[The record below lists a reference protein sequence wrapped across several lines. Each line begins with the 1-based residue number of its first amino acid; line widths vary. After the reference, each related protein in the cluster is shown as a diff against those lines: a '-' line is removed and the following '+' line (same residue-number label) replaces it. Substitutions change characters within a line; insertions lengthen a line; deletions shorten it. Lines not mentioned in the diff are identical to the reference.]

1 MLKKK
6 FTTVTQL
13 HTSLNKDLIDYVDKT
28 LPFYSKAVR
37 ESFHTIKNSKSFNKS
52 NYNSYLQQKYDITKR
67 TASSI
72 ISDAQ
77 GRLNALIELK
87 RYEQKQLKLKISNL
101 EKNIIPKLVQKRDNN
116 SNLLNCGKNVS
127 LIKQRNLRLKIVSKK
142 NKLNCLKQKLSNITY
157 QIENK
162 KLKLC
167 FGTKDLLKRNYQKFK
182 EKRDSQLSF
191 VGCKSEPG
199 CNQQLQLIFNPKNN
213 QFKIKLRKDFGFKK
227 SKGKDKIVEGQVYF
241 RNHKNKIVSILKN
254 KNSPL
259 TYKIIKNN
267 NRFYLYCTFEIQL
280 EEEDYLTRSS
290 YGTIGLDFNKGFVT
304 LSETNNFGDL
314 IDTDVFRYRFR
325 SGKKTKTDLQKL
337 ANEVVQLSREK
348 GKDLCIE
355 NLNFT
360 KTKSKTDSKIGKQYN
375 QMIHSLAYSQF
386 INLMENS
393 AFKNSV
399 RIIKVNPAWTS
410 SWLAKKLYCP
420 TMKLNVHIGAAYV
433 IARRGQGYKDSF

>member
-6 FTTVTQL
+6 FTIVTQL
-13 HTSLNKDLIDYVDKT
+13 HTSLNKDLIDYIDLT
-28 LPFYSKAVR
+28 LPSYSKAVR
-37 ESFHTIKNSKSFNKS
+37 ESFHTIKNNKSFNKS
-52 NYNSYLQQKYDITKR
+52 NYNSYLQEKYDITQR
-67 TASSI
+67 TANSI

-77 GRLNALIELK
+77 GRFNALIELK

-116 SNLLNCGKNVS
+116 SNLLNCGENVS
-127 LIKQRNLRLKIVSKK
+127 LVKQRNVRLKIVSKK

-157 QIENK
+157 QIENR

-182 EKRDSQLSF
+182 QKRDSQLSF

-241 RNHKNKIVSILKN
+241 RNHKNKIISILRN

-280 EEEDYLTRSS
+280 EEEGYLTRSS
-290 YGTIGLDFNKGFVT
+290 YGTIGLDFNKGFIT
-304 LSETNNFGDL
+304 LSETNNHGDL
-314 IDTDVFRYRFR
+314 IDMDIFRYRFR
-325 SGKKTKTDLQKL
+325 SGKKTKTDLQKI

-355 NLNFT
+355 NLNFK

-386 INLMENS
+386 VNLMENS

-399 RIIKVNPAWTS
+399 RIIKVNPSWT

>member
-1 MLKKK
+1 LFKKK
-6 FTTVTQL
+6 FTIVTQL
-13 HTSLNKDLIDYVDKT
+13 HKSLNKDLIDYVDLT

-52 NYNSYLQQKYDITKR
+52 HYNSYLQQKYDITQR
-67 TASSI
+67 TANSI

-116 SNLLNCGKNVS
+116 SNLLNCGENVS

-182 EKRDSQLSF
+182 QKRDSQLSF

-241 RNHKNKIVSILKN
+241 RSHKNKIVSILKN

-280 EEEDYLTRSS
+280 EKEDYLTRSN
-290 YGTIGLDFNKGFVT
+290 YGTIGLDFNKGFIT
-304 LSETNNFGDL
+304 LSETNNYGDL
-314 IDTDVFRYRFR
+314 IDVDIFRYRFR
-325 SGKKTKTDLQKL
+325 SGKKTKTDLQKI
-337 ANEVVQLSREK
+337 ANEVIQLSREK

-355 NLNFT
+355 NLNFK

-386 INLMENS
+386 ITLMENS

-410 SWLAKKLYCP
+410 WLAKKLYCP
-420 TMKLNVHIGAAYV
+420 NMKLNIHIGAAYV
-433 IARRGQGYKDSF
+433 IARRGQGYKDYF

>member
-6 FTTVTQL
+6 FTIVTQL
-13 HTSLNKDLIDYVDKT
+13 HTSLNKDLIDYIDKT
-28 LPFYSKAVR
+28 IPSYSKAVR

-52 NYNSYLQQKYDITKR
+52 NYNSYLQQKYDITSR
-67 TASSI
+67 TSNSI

-77 GRLNALIELK
+77 GRFNALIELK
-87 RYEQKQLKLKISNL
+87 RYEQKQLKLKILNL
-101 EKNIIPKLVQKRDNN
+101 EKNIISKLVQKRDNN
-116 SNLLNCGKNVS
+116 SNLLNCGENVS
-127 LIKQRNLRLKIVSKK
+127 LVKQRNLRLKIVSKK

-157 QIENK
+157 QIENR

-182 EKRDSQLSF
+182 QKRDSQLSF
-191 VGCKSEPG
+191 VGCKSEVG

-241 RNHKNKIVSILKN
+241 RNHKNKIISILRN

-290 YGTIGLDFNKGFVT
+290 YGTIGLDFNKGFIT
-304 LSETNNFGDL
+304 LSETNNYGDL
-314 IDTDVFRYRFR
+314 IDTDFFRYRFR
-325 SGKKTKTDLQKL
+325 SGKKTKTDLQKI
-337 ANEVVQLSREK
+337 ASEVVQLSREK

-386 INLMENS
+386 INLIENS
-393 AFKNSV
+393 AFKNSI
-399 RIIKVNPAWTS
+399 RIIKVNPAWT

>member
-6 FTTVTQL
+6 FTIVTQL
-13 HTSLNKDLIDYVDKT
+13 HTSLNKDLIDYIDKT

-67 TASSI
+67 TANSI

-87 RYEQKQLKLKISNL
+87 QYEQKQLKLKISNL
-101 EKNIIPKLVQKRDNN
+101 EKNIIPKLVQKREIN
-116 SNLLNCGKNVS
+116 SKILNCGGKVS
-127 LIKQRNLRLKIVSKK
+127 FIKQRNLRSKIVSKK

-162 KLKLC
+162 KIKLC

-182 EKRDSQLSF
+182 QKRDSQLSF

-199 CNQQLQLIFNPKNN
+199 CNQQLQLVFNPKNN

-280 EEEDYLTRSS
+280 EKEDYLTRSS

-304 LSETNNFGDL
+304 LSETNNYGDL
-314 IDTDVFRYRFR
+314 IDVDIFRYRFR
-325 SGKKTKTDLQKL
+325 SGKKTKTDLQKI

-355 NLNFT
+355 NLNFK

-386 INLMENS
+386 INLIENS

-399 RIIKVNPAWTS
+399 RIIKVNPAWT

>member
-37 ESFHTIKNSKSFNKS
+37 ESFHIIKNSKSFNKS

-290 YGTIGLDFNKGFVT
+290 YGTIGLDFNKGFIT
-304 LSETNNFGDL
+304 LSETNNYGDL
-314 IDTDVFRYRFR
+314 IDVGIFRYRFR
-325 SGKKTKTDLQKL
+325 SGKKTKTDLQKI
-337 ANEVVQLSREK
+337 ASEVVQSSREK

-410 SWLAKKLYCP
+410 WLAKKLYCP

>member
-6 FTTVTQL
+6 FTIVTQL
-13 HTSLNKDLIDYVDKT
+13 HTSLNKDLINYIDLT
-28 LPFYSKAVR
+28 LPSYSKAVR
-37 ESFHTIKNSKSFNKS
+37 ESFHIIKNSKSFNKS
-52 NYNSYLQQKYDITKR
+52 HYNSYLQQKYDITQR
-67 TASSI
+67 TANSI

-77 GRLNALIELK
+77 GRFNALIELK
-87 RYEQKQLKLKISNL
+87 RYEQKQLKLKILNL
-101 EKNIIPKLVQKRDNN
+101 EKNIIPKLVQKREVN
-116 SNLLNCGKNVS
+116 SKLLNCGEKVS
-127 LIKQRNLRLKIVSKK
+127 FIKQRNLRLKIFSKK
-142 NKLNCLKQKLSNITY
+142 NKLNYLRQKLANITY

-199 CNQQLQLIFNPKNN
+199 CNQQLQLTFNPKNN

-259 TYKIIKNN
+259 TYKIIKNK

-280 EEEDYLTRSS
+280 EKEDYLTRSS

-325 SGKKTKTDLQKL
+325 SGQKTKTDLQKL
-337 ANEVVQLSREK
+337 ANQIVQLSREK

-355 NLNFT
+355 NLNFK
-360 KTKSKTDSKIGKQYN
+360 KTKSKTDSKIGRQYN

-410 SWLAKKLYCP
+410 WLAKKFYCP

>member
-6 FTTVTQL
+6 FTIVTQL
-13 HTSLNKDLIDYVDKT
+13 HTSLNKDLIDYIDLT
-28 LPFYSKAVR
+28 LPSYSKAVR

-52 NYNSYLQQKYDITKR
+52 SYNSLLQQKYDITQR
-67 TASSI
+67 TANSI

-77 GRLNALIELK
+77 GRLNALIEFK

-101 EKNIIPKLVQKRDNN
+101 EKNIIPKLVQKREIN
-116 SNLLNCGKNVS
+116 SNLLNCGGKVS
-127 LIKQRNLRLKIVSKK
+127 VIKQRNLRLKIVSKK

-182 EKRDSQLSF
+182 ERRDSQLSF

-280 EEEDYLTRSS
+280 EKEDYLTRSS
-290 YGTIGLDFNKGFVT
+290 YGTIGLDFNKGFIT
-304 LSETNNFGDL
+304 LSETNNYGDL
-314 IDTDVFRYRFR
+314 IDMDIFRYRFR
-325 SGKKTKTDLQKL
+325 SGKKTKTDLQKI
-337 ANEVVQLSREK
+337 ANEVIQLSREK

-355 NLNFT
+355 NLNFK

-410 SWLAKKLYCP
+410 WLAKKLYCP
-420 TMKLNVHIGAAYV
+420 TMKLNIHIGAAYV
-433 IARRGQGYKDSF
+433 IARRGQGYKESL

>member
-6 FTTVTQL
+6 FTIVTQL
-13 HTSLNKDLIDYVDKT
+13 HTSLNKDLIDYIDKT

-67 TASSI
+67 TANSI

-87 RYEQKQLKLKISNL
+87 QYEQKQLKLKISNL
-101 EKNIIPKLVQKRDNN
+101 EKNIIPKLVQKREIN
-116 SNLLNCGKNVS
+116 SKILNCGGKVS
-127 LIKQRNLRLKIVSKK
+127 FIKQRNLRSKIVSKK

-162 KLKLC
+162 KIKLC
-167 FGTKDLLKRNYQKFK
+167 FGTRDLLKRDYQKFK
-182 EKRDSQLSF
+182 QKRDSQLSF

-199 CNQQLQLIFNPKNN
+199 CNQQLQLVFNPKNN

-241 RNHKNKIVSILKN
+241 RNHKNKIVFILKN

-280 EEEDYLTRSS
+280 EKEDYLTRSN

-304 LSETNNFGDL
+304 LSETNNYGDL
-314 IDTDVFRYRFR
+314 IDVDIFRYRFR
-325 SGKKTKTDLQKL
+325 SGKKTKTDLQKI

-355 NLNFT
+355 NLNFK

-386 INLMENS
+386 INLIENS

-399 RIIKVNPAWTS
+399 RIIKVNPAWT

>member
-6 FTTVTQL
+6 FTIVTQL
-13 HTSLNKDLIDYVDKT
+13 HTSLNKDLIDYIDKT

-67 TASSI
+67 TANSI

-87 RYEQKQLKLKISNL
+87 QYEQKQLKLKISNL
-101 EKNIIPKLVQKRDNN
+101 EKNIIPKLVQKREIN
-116 SNLLNCGKNVS
+116 SKILNCGGKVS
-127 LIKQRNLRLKIVSKK
+127 FIKQRNLRSKIVSKK

-162 KLKLC
+162 KIKLC

-182 EKRDSQLSF
+182 QKRDSQLSF

-199 CNQQLQLIFNPKNN
+199 CNQQLQLVFNPKNN

-280 EEEDYLTRSS
+280 EKEDYLTRSS

-304 LSETNNFGDL
+304 LSETNNYGDL
-314 IDTDVFRYRFR
+314 IDVDIFRYRFH
-325 SGKKTKTDLQKL
+325 SGKKTKTDLQKI
-337 ANEVVQLSREK
+337 ANEIVQLSREK

-360 KTKSKTDSKIGKQYN
+360 KIKSKTDSKIGKQYN

-410 SWLAKKLYCP
+410 WLAKKLYCP

>member
-1 MLKKK
+1 MLRKK
-6 FTTVTQL
+6 FTIVTQL
-13 HTSLNKDLIDYVDKT
+13 HTSLNKDLIDYIDKT
-28 LPFYSKAVR
+28 LPSYSKAVR
-37 ESFHTIKNSKSFNKS
+37 ESFHNIKNSKSFNKS

-67 TASSI
+67 TANSI

-101 EKNIIPKLVQKRDNN
+101 EKNIIPKLVQKRDSN
-116 SNLLNCGKNVS
+116 SNLLNCGGKVS
-127 LIKQRNLRLKIVSKK
+127 FIKQRNLRLKIVSKK

-182 EKRDSQLSF
+182 QKRDSQLFF

-199 CNQQLQLIFNPKNN
+199 CNQQLQLIFYPKNN

-241 RNHKNKIVSILKN
+241 RNHKNKIISILRN

-280 EEEDYLTRSS
+280 EKEDYLTRSS

-304 LSETNNFGDL
+304 LAETNNFGDL

-325 SGKKTKTDLQKL
+325 SGKKTKTDLQKI
-337 ANEVVQLSREK
+337 ANEIIQLSREK

-355 NLNFT
+355 NLNF
-360 KTKSKTDSKIGKQYN
+360 KNTKSKTDSKIGKQYN

-410 SWLAKKLYCP
+410 WLAKKLYCP
-420 TMKLNVHIGAAYV
+420 TMKLNIHIGAAYV
-433 IARRGQGYKDSF
+433 IARRGQGYKESL

>member
-6 FTTVTQL
+6 FTIVTQL
-13 HTSLNKDLIDYVDKT
+13 HTSLNKDLIDYIDKT
-28 LPFYSKAVR
+28 IPSYSKAVR

-52 NYNSYLQQKYDITKR
+52 NYNSYLQQKYDITSR
-67 TASSI
+67 TSNSI

-77 GRLNALIELK
+77 GRFNALIELK
-87 RYEQKQLKLKISNL
+87 RYEQKQLKLKILNL
-101 EKNIIPKLVQKRDNN
+101 EKNIIPKLVQKREIN
-116 SNLLNCGKNVS
+116 SNLLNCGGKVS
-127 LIKQRNLRLKIVSKK
+127 VIKQRNLRLKIVSKK

-162 KLKLC
+162 KIKLC
-167 FGTKDLLKRNYQKFK
+167 FGTRDLLKRDYQKFK
-182 EKRDSQLSF
+182 QKRDSQLSF

-199 CNQQLQLIFNPKNN
+199 CNQQLQLVFNPKNN

-241 RNHKNKIVSILKN
+241 RNHKNKIISILRN

-290 YGTIGLDFNKGFVT
+290 YGTIGLDFNKGFIT
-304 LSETNNFGDL
+304 LSETNNYGDL
-314 IDTDVFRYRFR
+314 IDTDFFRYRFR
-325 SGKKTKTDLQKL
+325 SGKKTKTDLQKI
-337 ANEVVQLSREK
+337 ASEVVQLSREK

-386 INLMENS
+386 INLIENS
-393 AFKNSV
+393 AFKNSI
-399 RIIKVNPAWTS
+399 RIIKVNPAWT

>member
-6 FTTVTQL
+6 FTIVTQL
-13 HTSLNKDLIDYVDKT
+13 HTSLNKDLIDYIDKT

-67 TASSI
+67 TANSI

-87 RYEQKQLKLKISNL
+87 QYEQKQLKLKISNL
-101 EKNIIPKLVQKRDNN
+101 EKNIIPKLVQKREIN
-116 SNLLNCGKNVS
+116 SKILNCGGKVS
-127 LIKQRNLRLKIVSKK
+127 FIKQRNLRLKIVSKK

-162 KLKLC
+162 KIKLC
-167 FGTKDLLKRNYQKFK
+167 FGTRDLLKRDYQKFK
-182 EKRDSQLSF
+182 QKRDSQLSF

-199 CNQQLQLIFNPKNN
+199 CNQQLQLVFNPKNN

-267 NRFYLYCTFEIQL
+267 NRFYLYYTFEIQL
-280 EEEDYLTRSS
+280 EKEDYLTRSN

-304 LSETNNFGDL
+304 LSETNNYGDL
-314 IDTDVFRYRFR
+314 IDVDIFRYRFR
-325 SGKKTKTDLQKL
+325 SGKKTKTDLQKI

-386 INLMENS
+386 INLIENS

-399 RIIKVNPAWTS
+399 RIIKVNPAWT

>member
-267 NRFYLYCTFEIQL
+267 SRFYLYCTFEIQL

-290 YGTIGLDFNKGFVT
+290 YGTIGLDFNKGFIT
-304 LSETNNFGDL
+304 LSETNNYGDL
-314 IDTDVFRYRFR
+314 IDVGIFRYRFR
-325 SGKKTKTDLQKL
+325 SGKKTKTDLQKI
-337 ANEVVQLSREK
+337 ASEVVQSSREK

-410 SWLAKKLYCP
+410 WLAKKLYCP

>member
-6 FTTVTQL
+6 FTIVTQL
-13 HTSLNKDLIDYVDKT
+13 HTSLNKDLIDYIDLT
-28 LPFYSKAVR
+28 LPSYSKAVR
-37 ESFHTIKNSKSFNKS
+37 ESFHTVKNSKSFNKS
-52 NYNSYLQQKYDITKR
+52 HYNSYLQQKYDITQR
-67 TASSI
+67 TANSI

-77 GRLNALIELK
+77 GRFNALIELK
-87 RYEQKQLKLKISNL
+87 RYEQKQLKLKILNL
-101 EKNIIPKLVQKRDNN
+101 EKNIIPKLVQKREIN
-116 SNLLNCGKNVS
+116 SKLLNCGEKVS
-127 LIKQRNLRLKIVSKK
+127 FIKQRNLRLKIVSKK

-167 FGTKDLLKRNYQKFK
+167 FGTKDLLKRNYKKFK

-199 CNQQLQLIFNPKNN
+199 CNQQLQLTFNPKNN

-227 SKGKDKIVEGQVYF
+227 SKGKDKIVEGHVYF

-259 TYKIIKNN
+259 TYKIIKNK

-280 EEEDYLTRSS
+280 EKEDYLTRSS
-290 YGTIGLDFNKGFVT
+290 YGTIGLDFNKGFVI

-337 ANEVVQLSREK
+337 ANQIVQLSREK

-360 KTKSKTDSKIGKQYN
+360 KTKSKTDSKIGRQYN

-386 INLMENS
+386 INLIENS

-399 RIIKVNPAWTS
+399 RIIKVNPAWT

>member
-1 MLKKK
+1 
-6 FTTVTQL
+6 
-13 HTSLNKDLIDYVDKT
+13 LNKDLIDYVDLT

-52 NYNSYLQQKYDITKR
+52 HYNSYLQQKYDITQR
-67 TASSI
+67 TANSI

-116 SNLLNCGKNVS
+116 SNLLNCGENVS

-182 EKRDSQLSF
+182 QKRDSQLSF

-241 RNHKNKIVSILKN
+241 RSHKNKIVSILKN

-280 EEEDYLTRSS
+280 EKEDYLTRSN
-290 YGTIGLDFNKGFVT
+290 YGTIGLDFNKGFIT
-304 LSETNNFGDL
+304 LSETNNYGDL
-314 IDTDVFRYRFR
+314 IDVDIFRYRFR
-325 SGKKTKTDLQKL
+325 SGKKTKTDLQKI
-337 ANEVVQLSREK
+337 ANEVIQLSREK

-355 NLNFT
+355 NLNFK

-386 INLMENS
+386 ITLMENS

-410 SWLAKKLYCP
+410 WLAKKLYCP
-420 TMKLNVHIGAAYV
+420 NMKLNIHIGAAYV
-433 IARRGQGYKDSF
+433 IARRGQGYKDYF

>member
-6 FTTVTQL
+6 FTIVTQL
-13 HTSLNKDLIDYVDKT
+13 HTSLNKDLIDYIDKT

-67 TASSI
+67 TANSI

-87 RYEQKQLKLKISNL
+87 QYEQKQLKLKISNL
-101 EKNIIPKLVQKRDNN
+101 EKNIIPKLVQKREIN
-116 SNLLNCGKNVS
+116 SKILNCGGKVS
-127 LIKQRNLRLKIVSKK
+127 FIKQRNLRLKIVSKK

-162 KLKLC
+162 KIKLC
-167 FGTKDLLKRNYQKFK
+167 FGTRDLLKRDYQKFK
-182 EKRDSQLSF
+182 QKRDSQLSF

-199 CNQQLQLIFNPKNN
+199 CNQQLQLVFNPKNN

-280 EEEDYLTRSS
+280 EKEDYLTRSN

-304 LSETNNFGDL
+304 LSETNNYGDL
-314 IDTDVFRYRFR
+314 IDVDIFRYRFR
-325 SGKKTKTDLQKL
+325 SGKKTKTDLQKI

-386 INLMENS
+386 INLIENS
-393 AFKNSV
+393 AFKNSI
-399 RIIKVNPAWTS
+399 RIIKVNPAWT

>member
-6 FTTVTQL
+6 FTIVTQL
-13 HTSLNKDLIDYVDKT
+13 HTSLNKDLIDYIDLT
-28 LPFYSKAVR
+28 LPSYSKAVR
-37 ESFHTIKNSKSFNKS
+37 ESFHTIKNNKSFNKS
-52 NYNSYLQQKYDITKR
+52 NYNSYLQEKYDITQR
-67 TASSI
+67 TANSI

-77 GRLNALIELK
+77 GRFNALIELK

-116 SNLLNCGKNVS
+116 SNLLNCGENVS
-127 LIKQRNLRLKIVSKK
+127 LVKQRNVRLKIVSKK

-157 QIENK
+157 QIENR

-182 EKRDSQLSF
+182 QKRDSQLSF

-280 EEEDYLTRSS
+280 EEEGYLTRSS
-290 YGTIGLDFNKGFVT
+290 YGTIGLDFNKGFIT
-304 LSETNNFGDL
+304 LSETNNHGDL
-314 IDTDVFRYRFR
+314 IDMDIFRYRFR
-325 SGKKTKTDLQKL
+325 SGKKTKTDLQKI

-355 NLNFT
+355 NLNFK

-386 INLMENS
+386 VNLMENS

-399 RIIKVNPAWTS
+399 RIIKVNPSWT

>member
-6 FTTVTQL
+6 FTIVTQL
-13 HTSLNKDLIDYVDKT
+13 YTSLNKDLIDYIDKT
-28 LPFYSKAVR
+28 IPSYSKAVR

-52 NYNSYLQQKYDITKR
+52 NYNSYLQQKYDITSR
-67 TASSI
+67 TSNSI

-77 GRLNALIELK
+77 GRFNALIELK
-87 RYEQKQLKLKISNL
+87 RYEQKQLKLKILNL
-101 EKNIIPKLVQKRDNN
+101 EKNIIPKLVQKREIN
-116 SNLLNCGKNVS
+116 SNLLNCGGKVS
-127 LIKQRNLRLKIVSKK
+127 VIKQRNLRLKIVSKK

-157 QIENK
+157 QIENR

-182 EKRDSQLSF
+182 QKRDSQLSF

-241 RNHKNKIVSILKN
+241 RNHKNKIISILRN

-290 YGTIGLDFNKGFVT
+290 YGTIGLDFNKGFIT
-304 LSETNNFGDL
+304 LSETNNYGDL
-314 IDTDVFRYRFR
+314 IDTDFFRYRFR
-325 SGKKTKTDLQKL
+325 SGKKTKTDLQKI
-337 ANEVVQLSREK
+337 ASEVVQLSREK

-386 INLMENS
+386 INLIENS
-393 AFKNSV
+393 AFKNSI
-399 RIIKVNPAWTS
+399 RIIKVNPAWT

>member
-6 FTTVTQL
+6 FTIVTQL
-13 HTSLNKDLIDYVDKT
+13 HTSLNKDLIDYIDLT
-28 LPFYSKAVR
+28 LPSYSKAVR

-52 NYNSYLQQKYDITKR
+52 HYNSYLQQRYDITQR
-67 TASSI
+67 TANSI

-101 EKNIIPKLVQKRDNN
+101 EKNILPKLVQKRDNN
-116 SNLLNCGKNVS
+116 SNLLNCGEKVS

-142 NKLNCLKQKLSNITY
+142 NKLNCLKQKLSNVTY

-167 FGTKDLLKRNYQKFK
+167 FGTKVLLKRNYQKFK

-191 VGCKSEPG
+191 VGCKSEQG

-241 RNHKNKIVSILKN
+241 RNHKNKVVSILKN

-259 TYKIIKNN
+259 TYKIIKNK

-280 EEEDYLTRSS
+280 EKEDYLTRSS
-290 YGTIGLDFNKGFVT
+290 YGTIGLDFNKGFIT
-304 LSETNNFGDL
+304 LSETNNYGDL
-314 IDTDVFRYRFR
+314 IDVDIFRYRFR
-325 SGKKTKTDLQKL
+325 SGKKTKTDLQKI
-337 ANEVVQLSREK
+337 ANEVIQLSREK

-386 INLMENS
+386 INLIENS

-410 SWLAKKLYCP
+410 WLAKKLYCP
-420 TMKLNVHIGAAYV
+420 TMKLNIHIGAAYV

>member
-1 MLKKK
+1 MLRKK
-6 FTTVTQL
+6 FTIVTQL
-13 HTSLNKDLIDYVDKT
+13 HTSLNKDLIDYIDKT
-28 LPFYSKAVR
+28 LPSYSKAVR
-37 ESFHTIKNSKSFNKS
+37 ESFHNIKNSKSFNKS

-67 TASSI
+67 TANSI

-101 EKNIIPKLVQKRDNN
+101 EKNIIPKLVQKRDSN
-116 SNLLNCGKNVS
+116 SNLLNCGEKVS

-142 NKLNCLKQKLSNITY
+142 NKLNCLKQKLSNVTY

-182 EKRDSQLSF
+182 QKRDSQLSF

-199 CNQQLQLIFNPKNN
+199 CNQQLQLIFYPKNN

-227 SKGKDKIVEGQVYF
+227 SKGKNKIVEGQVYF
-241 RNHKNKIVSILKN
+241 RNHKNKIISILRN

-280 EEEDYLTRSS
+280 EKEDYLTRSS

-304 LSETNNFGDL
+304 LAETNNFGDL

-325 SGKKTKTDLQKL
+325 SGEKTKTDLQKI
-337 ANEVVQLSREK
+337 ANEIIQLSREK

-355 NLNFT
+355 NLNF
-360 KTKSKTDSKIGKQYN
+360 KNTKSKTDSKIGKQYN

-410 SWLAKKLYCP
+410 WLAKKLYCP
-420 TMKLNVHIGAAYV
+420 TMKLNIHIGAAYV
-433 IARRGQGYKDSF
+433 IARRGQGYKESL

>member
-6 FTTVTQL
+6 FTIVTQL
-13 HTSLNKDLIDYVDKT
+13 HTSLNKDLIDYIDKT

-67 TASSI
+67 TANSI

-87 RYEQKQLKLKISNL
+87 QYEQKQLKLKISNL
-101 EKNIIPKLVQKRDNN
+101 EKNIIPKLVQKREIN
-116 SNLLNCGKNVS
+116 SKILNCGGKVS
-127 LIKQRNLRLKIVSKK
+127 FIKQRNLRLKIVSKK

-162 KLKLC
+162 KIKLC
-167 FGTKDLLKRNYQKFK
+167 FGTRDLLKRDYQKFK
-182 EKRDSQLSF
+182 QKQDSQLSF

-199 CNQQLQLIFNPKNN
+199 CNQQLQLVFNPKNN

-280 EEEDYLTRSS
+280 EKEDYLTRSN

-304 LSETNNFGDL
+304 LSETNNYGDL
-314 IDTDVFRYRFR
+314 IDVDIFRYRFR
-325 SGKKTKTDLQKL
+325 SGKKTKTDLQKI

-355 NLNFT
+355 NLNFK

-386 INLMENS
+386 INLIENS

-410 SWLAKKLYCP
+410 WLAKKLYCP
-420 TMKLNVHIGAAYV
+420 TMKLNIHIGAAYV

>member
-167 FGTKDLLKRNYQKFK
+167 FGSKDLLKRNYQKFK

-410 SWLAKKLYCP
+410 WLAKKLYCP

>member
-6 FTTVTQL
+6 FTIVTQL
-13 HTSLNKDLIDYVDKT
+13 HSSLNKDLIDYIDLT
-28 LPFYSKAVR
+28 LPSYSKAVR
-37 ESFHTIKNSKSFNKS
+37 ESFQNIKNSKSFNKS
-52 NYNSYLQQKYDITKR
+52 HYNSYLQQKYDITQR
-67 TASSI
+67 TANSI

-87 RYEQKQLKLKISNL
+87 RYEQKQLKLKILNL
-101 EKNIIPKLVQKRDNN
+101 EKNIIPKLVQKREIN
-116 SNLLNCGKNVS
+116 SKLLNCGGKVS
-127 LIKQRNLRLKIVSKK
+127 FIKQRNLRLKIVSKK

-157 QIENK
+157 QIENR

-191 VGCKSEPG
+191 VGCKSQPG

-241 RNHKNKIVSILKN
+241 RNHKNKIISILRN

-280 EEEDYLTRSS
+280 EEKDYLTRSS

-304 LSETNNFGDL
+304 LSETNNYGDL
-314 IDTDVFRYRFR
+314 IDVNIFRYRFR
-325 SGKKTKTDLQKL
+325 SGKKTKTDLQKI
-337 ANEVVQLSREK
+337 ANEVIKLSRER

-355 NLNFT
+355 NLNFK

-375 QMIHSLAYSQF
+375 QMIHSLAYRQF

-410 SWLAKKLYCP
+410 WLAKKLYCP
-420 TMKLNVHIGAAYV
+420 NMKLNIHIGAAYV
-433 IARRGQGYKDSF
+433 IARRGQGYKESL

>member
-13 HTSLNKDLIDYVDKT
+13 HTILNKDLIDYVDKT

-142 NKLNCLKQKLSNITY
+142 NKLNCLKQKLSNVTY

-182 EKRDSQLSF
+182 QKRDSQLSF

-259 TYKIIKNN
+259 TYKIIKNK

-280 EEEDYLTRSS
+280 EKDDYLTRSS

-304 LSETNNFGDL
+304 LSETNNYGDL
-314 IDTDVFRYRFR
+314 IDVDIFRYRFR
-325 SGKKTKTDLQKL
+325 SGKKTKTDLQKI
-337 ANEVVQLSREK
+337 ASEVVQLSREK

-386 INLMENS
+386 INLIENS

-410 SWLAKKLYCP
+410 WLAKKLYCP
-420 TMKLNVHIGAAYV
+420 IMKLNVHIGAAYV
-433 IARRGQGYKDSF
+433 IARRGQGYKESL

>member
-1 MLKKK
+1 MFKKK
-6 FTTVTQL
+6 FTIVTQL
-13 HTSLNKDLIDYVDKT
+13 HKSLNKDLIDYVDLT

-52 NYNSYLQQKYDITKR
+52 HYNSYLQQKYDITQR
-67 TASSI
+67 TANSI

-116 SNLLNCGKNVS
+116 SNLLNCGENVS

-182 EKRDSQLSF
+182 QKRDSQLSF

-241 RNHKNKIVSILKN
+241 RSHKNKIVSILKN

-280 EEEDYLTRSS
+280 EKEDYLTRSN
-290 YGTIGLDFNKGFVT
+290 YGTIGLDFNKGFIT
-304 LSETNNFGDL
+304 LSETNNYGDL
-314 IDTDVFRYRFR
+314 IDVDIFRYRFR
-325 SGKKTKTDLQKL
+325 SGKKTKTDLQKI
-337 ANEVVQLSREK
+337 ANEVIQLSREK

-355 NLNFT
+355 NLNFK

-386 INLMENS
+386 ITLMENS

-410 SWLAKKLYCP
+410 WLAKKLYCP
-420 TMKLNVHIGAAYV
+420 NMKLNIHIGAAYV
-433 IARRGQGYKDSF
+433 IARRGQGYKDYF

>member
-6 FTTVTQL
+6 FTIVTQL

-28 LPFYSKAVR
+28 LPSYSKAVR
-37 ESFHTIKNSKSFNKS
+37 ESFQTLKNSKSFNKS
-52 NYNSYLQQKYDITKR
+52 HYNSYLQQKYDITQR
-67 TASSI
+67 TANSI

-116 SNLLNCGKNVS
+116 SNLLNCGENVS

-182 EKRDSQLSF
+182 QKRDSQLSF

-280 EEEDYLTRSS
+280 EKEDYLTRSS
-290 YGTIGLDFNKGFVT
+290 YGTIGLDFNKGFIT
-304 LSETNNFGDL
+304 LSETNNYGDL
-314 IDTDVFRYRFR
+314 IDVDIFRYRFR
-325 SGKKTKTDLQKL
+325 SGKKTKTDLQKI
-337 ANEVVQLSREK
+337 ANEVIQLSREK

-355 NLNFT
+355 NLNFK

-386 INLMENS
+386 ITLMENS

-410 SWLAKKLYCP
+410 WLAKKLYCP
-420 TMKLNVHIGAAYV
+420 TMKLNIHIGAAYV
-433 IARRGQGYKDSF
+433 IARRGQGYKDYF

>member
-290 YGTIGLDFNKGFVT
+290 YGTIGLDFNKGFIT
-304 LSETNNFGDL
+304 LSETNNYGDL
-314 IDTDVFRYRFR
+314 IDVGIFRYRFR
-325 SGKKTKTDLQKL
+325 SGKKTKTDLQKI
-337 ANEVVQLSREK
+337 ASEVVQSSREK

-410 SWLAKKLYCP
+410 WLAKKLYCP

>member
-13 HTSLNKDLIDYVDKT
+13 HKSLNKDLIDYVDKT

-182 EKRDSQLSF
+182 QKRDTQLSF

-290 YGTIGLDFNKGFVT
+290 YGTIGLDFNKGFIT
-304 LSETNNFGDL
+304 LSETNNYGDL
-314 IDTDVFRYRFR
+314 IDVGIFRYRFR
-325 SGKKTKTDLQKL
+325 SGKKTKTDLQKI
-337 ANEVVQLSREK
+337 ASEVVQSSREK

-355 NLNFT
+355 NLNFK
-360 KTKSKTDSKIGKQYN
+360 KTKSKTDSKIGRQYN
-375 QMIHSLAYSQF
+375 QMIHSLAYNQF
-386 INLMENS
+386 INFIENS
-393 AFKNSV
+393 AFKNSI
-399 RIIKVNPAWTS
+399 RIIKLNPAWT

-420 TMKLNVHIGAAYV
+420 TMKLNIHIGAAYV

>member
-1 MLKKK
+1 MLRKK
-6 FTTVTQL
+6 FTIVTQL
-13 HTSLNKDLIDYVDKT
+13 HTSLNKDLIDYIDKT
-28 LPFYSKAVR
+28 LPSYSKAVR
-37 ESFHTIKNSKSFNKS
+37 ESFHNIKNSKSFNKS

-67 TASSI
+67 TANSI

-101 EKNIIPKLVQKRDNN
+101 EKNIIPKLVQKRDSN
-116 SNLLNCGKNVS
+116 SNLLNCGGKVS
-127 LIKQRNLRLKIVSKK
+127 FIKQRNLRLKIVSKK

-182 EKRDSQLSF
+182 QKRDSQLSF

-241 RNHKNKIVSILKN
+241 RNHKNKIISILRN

-280 EEEDYLTRSS
+280 EEKDYLTRSS

-304 LSETNNFGDL
+304 LAETNNFGDL

-325 SGKKTKTDLQKL
+325 SGKKTKTDLQKI
-337 ANEVVQLSREK
+337 ANEIIQLSREK

-355 NLNFT
+355 NLNF
-360 KTKSKTDSKIGKQYN
+360 KNTKSKTDSKIGKQYN

-410 SWLAKKLYCP
+410 WLAKKLYCP
-420 TMKLNVHIGAAYV
+420 TMKLNIHIGAAYV
-433 IARRGQGYKDSF
+433 IARRGQGYKESL

>member
-6 FTTVTQL
+6 FTIVTQL
-13 HTSLNKDLIDYVDKT
+13 HTSLNKDLIDYIDLT
-28 LPFYSKAVR
+28 LPSYSKAVR

-52 NYNSYLQQKYDITKR
+52 SYNSLLQQKYDITQR
-67 TASSI
+67 TANSI

-101 EKNIIPKLVQKRDNN
+101 EKNIIPKLVQKRDDN
-116 SNLLNCGKNVS
+116 SNFLNCGKNVS

-167 FGTKDLLKRNYQKFK
+167 FGTKDLLRRNYQKFK
-182 EKRDSQLSF
+182 QKRDSQLSF
-191 VGCKSEPG
+191 IGCKSETA

-280 EEEDYLTRSS
+280 EKEDYLTRSS

-304 LSETNNFGDL
+304 LSETNNYGDL
-314 IDTDVFRYRFR
+314 IDVDIFRYRFR
-325 SGKKTKTDLQKL
+325 SGKKTKTDLQKI

-355 NLNFT
+355 NLNFK

-410 SWLAKKLYCP
+410 WLAKKLYCP
-420 TMKLNVHIGAAYV
+420 NMKLNVHIGAAYV
-433 IARRGQGYKDSF
+433 IARRRQGYKDSF

>member
-52 NYNSYLQQKYDITKR
+52 NYNSYFQQKYDITQR
-67 TASSI
+67 TANSI

-77 GRLNALIELK
+77 GRFNALIELNQ
-87 RYEQKQLKLKISNL
+87 YEQKQLKLKILNL
-101 EKNIIPKLVQKRDNN
+101 EKNIIPKLVQKREIN
-116 SNLLNCGKNVS
+116 SKLLNCGGKVS
-127 LIKQRNLRLKIVSKK
+127 FIKQRNLRLKIVSKK

-157 QIENK
+157 QIENR

-167 FGTKDLLKRNYQKFK
+167 FGTKDLLKRNYQNFK

-199 CNQQLQLIFNPKNN
+199 CNQQLQLTFNSKNN

-259 TYKIIKNN
+259 TYKIIKNK
-267 NRFYLYCTFEIQL
+267 NRYYLYCTFEIQF
-280 EEEDYLTRSS
+280 EKKDYLTRPS

-304 LSETNNFGDL
+304 LSETNNYGDL
-314 IDTDVFRYRFR
+314 IDVGIFRYRFR
-325 SGKKTKTDLQKL
+325 SGKKTKTDLQKI
-337 ANEVVQLSREK
+337 ANEVIQLSREK
-348 GKDLCIE
+348 GKDVCIE
-355 NLNFT
+355 NLNFK

-399 RIIKVNPAWTS
+399 RLIKVNPAWTS
-410 SWLAKKLYCP
+410 WLAKKIYCP

>member
-6 FTTVTQL
+6 FTIVTQL
-13 HTSLNKDLIDYVDKT
+13 HTSLNKDLIDYIDLT
-28 LPFYSKAVR
+28 LPSYSKAVR
-37 ESFHTIKNSKSFNKS
+37 ESFQNIKNSKSFNKS
-52 NYNSYLQQKYDITKR
+52 HYNSYLQQKYDITQR
-67 TASSI
+67 TANSI

-77 GRLNALIELK
+77 GRLNALIEFK

-101 EKNIIPKLVQKRDNN
+101 EKNIIPKLVQKREIN
-116 SNLLNCGKNVS
+116 SNLLNCGGKVS
-127 LIKQRNLRLKIVSKK
+127 VIKQRNLRLKIVSKK

-182 EKRDSQLSF
+182 ERRDSQLSF

-241 RNHKNKIVSILKN
+241 RNHKNKIISILKN

-280 EEEDYLTRSS
+280 EKEDYLTRSS
-290 YGTIGLDFNKGFVT
+290 YGTIGLDFNKGFIT
-304 LSETNNFGDL
+304 LSETNNYGDL
-314 IDTDVFRYRFR
+314 IDMDIFRYRFR
-325 SGKKTKTDLQKL
+325 SGKKTKTDLQKI
-337 ANEVVQLSREK
+337 ANEVIQLSREK

-355 NLNFT
+355 NLNFK

-410 SWLAKKLYCP
+410 WLAKKLYCP
-420 TMKLNVHIGAAYV
+420 TMKLNIHIGAAYV
-433 IARRGQGYKDSF
+433 IARRGQGYKESL

>member
-1 MLKKK
+1 MLQKK
-6 FTTVTQL
+6 FTIVTQL
-13 HTSLNKDLIDYVDKT
+13 HTSLNKDLIDYIDLT
-28 LPFYSKAVR
+28 LPSYSKAVR

-52 NYNSYLQQKYDITKR
+52 NYNSYLQQKYDITQR
-67 TASSI
+67 TANSI

-77 GRLNALIELK
+77 GRFNALIELK

-116 SNLLNCGKNVS
+116 SNLLNCGENVS

-157 QIENK
+157 QIENR

-227 SKGKDKIVEGQVYF
+227 SNGKDKIVEGQVYF

-259 TYKIIKNN
+259 TYKIIKNK
-267 NRFYLYCTFEIQL
+267 NRFYLYCTFEIQF

-304 LSETNNFGDL
+304 LSETNNYGDL
-314 IDTDVFRYRFR
+314 IDVDVFRYRFR
-325 SGKKTKTDLQKL
+325 SGKKTKTDLQKI
-337 ANEVVQLSREK
+337 ANEVIQLSREK

-355 NLNFT
+355 NLNFK
-360 KTKSKTDSKIGKQYN
+360 KTKSKTDSKIGTQYN
-375 QMIHSLAYSQF
+375 QMIHSLAYNQF
-386 INLMENS
+386 INFIENS
-393 AFKNSV
+393 AFKNSI
-399 RIIKVNPAWTS
+399 RIIKVNPAWT

-420 TMKLNVHIGAAYV
+420 TMKLNIHIGAAYV

>member
-6 FTTVTQL
+6 FTIVTQL
-13 HTSLNKDLIDYVDKT
+13 HTSLNKDLIDYIDLT
-28 LPFYSKAVR
+28 LPSYSKAVR

-52 NYNSYLQQKYDITKR
+52 HYNSYLQQRYDITQR
-67 TASSI
+67 TANSI

-101 EKNIIPKLVQKRDNN
+101 EKNILPKLVQKRDNN
-116 SNLLNCGKNVS
+116 SNLLNCGEKVS
-127 LIKQRNLRLKIVSKK
+127 LIKQQNLRLKIVSKK
-142 NKLNCLKQKLSNITY
+142 NKLNYLKQKLSNVTY

-167 FGTKDLLKRNYQKFK
+167 FGTKVLLKRNYQKFK

-191 VGCKSEPG
+191 VGCKSEQG
-199 CNQQLQLIFNPKNN
+199 CNQQLQLVFNPKNN

-241 RNHKNKIVSILKN
+241 RNHKNKVVSILKN

-259 TYKIIKNN
+259 TYKIIKNK

-280 EEEDYLTRSS
+280 EKEDYLTRSS
-290 YGTIGLDFNKGFVT
+290 YGTIGLDFNKGFIT
-304 LSETNNFGDL
+304 LSETNNYGDL
-314 IDTDVFRYRFR
+314 IDVNIFRYRFR
-325 SGKKTKTDLQKL
+325 SGKKTKTDLQKI

-386 INLMENS
+386 INLIENS

-410 SWLAKKLYCP
+410 WLAKKLYCP
-420 TMKLNVHIGAAYV
+420 TMKLNIHIGAAYV

>member
-1 MLKKK
+1 M
-6 FTTVTQL
+6 QL
-13 HTSLNKDLIDYVDKT
+13 HTSLNKDLIDYIDKT
-28 LPFYSKAVR
+28 LPSYSKAVR

-67 TASSI
+67 TANSI

-87 RYEQKQLKLKISNL
+87 RYEQKQLKLKIVNL
-101 EKNIIPKLVQKRDNN
+101 EKNIIPKLVQKRDIN
-116 SNLLNCGKNVS
+116 SNLLNCGENVS
-127 LIKQRNLRLKIVSKK
+127 FIKQRNLRLKIVSKK

-182 EKRDSQLSF
+182 QKRDSQLSF

-199 CNQQLQLIFNPKNN
+199 CNQQLQLTFNPKNN
-213 QFKIKLRKDFGFKK
+213 QFKIKLRKDFGFKN
-227 SKGKDKIVEGQVYF
+227 SKGKDKIVEGYVYF

-259 TYKIIKNN
+259 TYKIIKNK
-267 NRFYLYCTFEIQL
+267 NRFYLYCTFEIQF

-304 LSETNNFGDL
+304 LSETNNYGDL
-314 IDTDVFRYRFR
+314 IDVDVFRYRFR
-325 SGKKTKTDLQKL
+325 SGKKTKTDLQKI

-360 KTKSKTDSKIGKQYN
+360 KTKSQIDSKIGRQYN
-375 QMIHSLAYSQF
+375 QMIHSLAYNQF
-386 INLMENS
+386 INFIENS
-393 AFKNSV
+393 AFKNSI
-399 RIIKVNPAWTS
+399 RIIKVNPAWT

-420 TMKLNVHIGAAYV
+420 TMKLNIHIGAAYV
-433 IARRGQGYKDSF
+433 IARRGQGYKESL

>member
-6 FTTVTQL
+6 FTIVTQL
-13 HTSLNKDLIDYVDKT
+13 HTSLNKDLIDYIDLT
-28 LPFYSKAVR
+28 LPSYSKAVR

-67 TASSI
+67 TANSI

-116 SNLLNCGKNVS
+116 SNLLNCGENVS

-157 QIENK
+157 QVENR

-199 CNQQLQLIFNPKNN
+199 CNQQLQLIFHPKNN

-227 SKGKDKIVEGQVYF
+227 SNGKDKIIEGQVYF

-259 TYKIIKNN
+259 TYKIIKNK
-267 NRFYLYCTFEIQL
+267 NRFYLYCTFEIQF

-304 LSETNNFGDL
+304 LSETNNYGDL
-314 IDTDVFRYRFR
+314 IDVDVFRYRFR
-325 SGKKTKTDLQKL
+325 SGKKTKTDLQKI
-337 ANEVVQLSREK
+337 ANEVIQLSREK

-360 KTKSKTDSKIGKQYN
+360 KTKSQIDSKIGRQYN
-375 QMIHSLAYSQF
+375 QMIHSLAYNQF
-386 INLMENS
+386 INFIENS
-393 AFKNSV
+393 AFKNSI
-399 RIIKVNPAWTS
+399 RIIKVNPAWT

-420 TMKLNVHIGAAYV
+420 TMKLNIHIGAAYV

>member
-6 FTTVTQL
+6 FTIVTQL
-13 HTSLNKDLIDYVDKT
+13 HTSLNKDLIDYIDKT
-28 LPFYSKAVR
+28 LPSYSKAVR
-37 ESFHTIKNSKSFNKS
+37 ESFQTIKNSQSFNKS
-52 NYNSYLQQKYDITKR
+52 NYNSCLQQKYDITQR
-67 TASSI
+67 TANSI

-87 RYEQKQLKLKISNL
+87 RYEQKQLKLKILNL
-101 EKNIIPKLVQKRDNN
+101 EKNIIPKLVQKRDIN
-116 SNLLNCGKNVS
+116 SNLLNCGENVS
-127 LIKQRNLRLKIVSKK
+127 FIKQRNLRLKIVSKK

-157 QIENK
+157 QIESR

-199 CNQQLQLIFNPKNN
+199 CNQQLQLTFNPKNN
-213 QFKIKLRKDFGFKK
+213 QFKIKLRKDFGFKN
-227 SKGKDKIVEGQVYF
+227 SKGKDKIVEGHVYF

-259 TYKIIKNN
+259 TYKIIKNK

-280 EEEDYLTRSS
+280 EKEDYLTRSS
-290 YGTIGLDFNKGFVT
+290 YGTIGLDFNKGFIT
-304 LSETNNFGDL
+304 LSETNNYGDL
-314 IDTDVFRYRFR
+314 IDVGIFKYRFR
-325 SGKKTKTDLQKL
+325 SGKKTKTDLQKI

-410 SWLAKKLYCP
+410 WLAKKLYCP

>member
-6 FTTVTQL
+6 FTIVTQL
-13 HTSLNKDLIDYVDKT
+13 HTSLNKDLIDYIDKT
-28 LPFYSKAVR
+28 IPSYSKAVR

-52 NYNSYLQQKYDITKR
+52 NYNSYLQQKYDITSR
-67 TASSI
+67 TSNSI

-77 GRLNALIELK
+77 GRFNALIELK
-87 RYEQKQLKLKISNL
+87 RYEQKQLKLKILNL
-101 EKNIIPKLVQKRDNN
+101 EKNIISKLVQKRDNN
-116 SNLLNCGKNVS
+116 SNLLNCGENVS
-127 LIKQRNLRLKIVSKK
+127 LVKQRNLRLKIVSKK

-241 RNHKNKIVSILKN
+241 RNHKNKIISILRN

-290 YGTIGLDFNKGFVT
+290 YGTIGLDFNKGFIT
-304 LSETNNFGDL
+304 LSETNNYGDL
-314 IDTDVFRYRFR
+314 IDTDFFRYRFR
-325 SGKKTKTDLQKL
+325 SGKKTKTDLQKI
-337 ANEVVQLSREK
+337 ASEVVQLSREK

-386 INLMENS
+386 INLIENS
-393 AFKNSV
+393 AFKNSI
-399 RIIKVNPAWTS
+399 RIIKVNPAWT

>member
-6 FTTVTQL
+6 FTIVTQL
-13 HTSLNKDLIDYVDKT
+13 HTSLNKDLIDYIDKT
-28 LPFYSKAVR
+28 LPSYSKAVR
-37 ESFHTIKNSKSFNKS
+37 ESFYTIKNSKSFNKS
-52 NYNSYLQQKYDITKR
+52 NYNSYLQQKYDITSR
-67 TASSI
+67 TANSI

-77 GRLNALIELK
+77 GRFNALIELK

-101 EKNIIPKLVQKRDNN
+101 EKNIIPKLVQKREIN
-116 SNLLNCGKNVS
+116 SKLLNCGGKVS
-127 LIKQRNLRLKIVSKK
+127 IIKQRNLRLKIVSKK
-142 NKLNCLKQKLSNITY
+142 NKLNYLKQKLSNITY
-157 QIENK
+157 QIENR

-199 CNQQLQLIFNPKNN
+199 CNQQLQLIFNSKKN

-259 TYKIIKNN
+259 TYKIIKNK

-280 EEEDYLTRSS
+280 EKEDYLTRSS
-290 YGTIGLDFNKGFVT
+290 YGTVGLDFNKGFVT
-304 LSETNNFGDL
+304 LSETNNYGDL
-314 IDTDVFRYRFR
+314 IDVDVFRYRFR
-325 SGKKTKTDLQKL
+325 SGKKTKTDLQKI
-337 ANEVVQLSREK
+337 ANEVIQLSREK

-355 NLNFT
+355 NLNFK

-386 INLMENS
+386 INLIENS
-393 AFKNSV
+393 AFKNSI
-399 RIIKVNPAWTS
+399 RIIKVNPAWT

-420 TMKLNVHIGAAYV
+420 TMKLNIHIGAAYV